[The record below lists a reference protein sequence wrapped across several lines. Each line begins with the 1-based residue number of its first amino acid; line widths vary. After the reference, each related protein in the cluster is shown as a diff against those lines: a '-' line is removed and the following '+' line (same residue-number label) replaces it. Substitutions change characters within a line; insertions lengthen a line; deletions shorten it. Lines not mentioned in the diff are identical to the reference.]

1 MVSCAP
7 FDVGL
12 CASHAFSPFQANR
25 SKQSEKPD
33 EKRFRLWHHSAT
45 RPLHRL
51 IEKETLKDF
60 VIKRCINVSAI
71 NPQNEILKSL
81 RVFMKSQ
88 KAVLLI
94 NDDCWWKSLQ
104 SFRTQHREKI
114 NFSHLSKNFIRKE
127 KERFKMKAQHVAALN

>member
-12 CASHAFSPFQANR
+12 CVNPVLKHFPPRLQFQMKLSTKKKDSSCGR
-25 SKQSEKPD
+25 TRQSA
-33 EKRFRLWHHSAT
+33 LY
-45 RPLHRL
+45 RL
-51 IEKETLKDF
+51 IEKRTLKDF
-60 VIKRCINVSAI
+60 VIKRYINVSAI

-104 SFRTQHREKI
+104 SFQFQHRVKI
-114 NFSHLSKNFIRKE
+114 NFSHLSEKG